1 MKEHREFFSNSEKRW
16 YVELR
21 DKGSGKTH
29 LESRAVYV
37 WEQRNG
43 KLPNGCEIH
52 HINHD
57 RTDDRIENLQ
67 CIPRHEHRLL
77 HEKLQEDHKK

>member
-1 MKEHREFFSNSEKRW
+1 MRREYLREFFSNSKKRW
-16 YVELR
+16 YVEWR

-29 LESRAVYV
+29 LKSRAVYV

-43 KLPNGCEIH
+43 KLPDECEIH
-52 HINHD
+52 HINYD

-67 CIPRHEHRLL
+67 CIPHHKHRSL
-77 HEKLQEDHKK
+77 HD